1 MLQLVNALIT
11 NATKTVKVKAYET
24 FSFKQNFIRYKKNIS
39 PSMIHVP
46 GPENVV
52 TDYLSHRRE
61 QQAGEKTERLI
72 ETDQRTT

>member
-1 MLQLVNALIT
+1 M
-11 NATKTVKVKAYET
+11 
-24 FSFKQNFIRYKKNIS
+24 S
-39 PSMIHVP
+39 PSMIHIQ
-46 GPENVV
+46 GLENVV